1 MRNLNLY
8 IFILS
13 SVLFMSCNT
22 SSNWNEAGEAVLKD
36 LIVSNAAWAMEQ
48 EPETVTAHLCD
59 RSAGGIHDFYS
70 EGDYWWP
77 SPEGEDKPYIRRDGE
92 TNPNNFVA
100 HRHSMIR
107 FSQIVGSLATAYVTT
122 GDEKFVEHAFKH
134 INAWFVNADTKMNPN
149 LQYAQAI
156 KGITTGRGI
165 GIIDTIHLMEVA
177 QGILMMQHADNVDKE
192 VLAKAKDWF
201 KQYIVWLR
209 THPNG
214 LDEMNTKNNHAT
226 CWAMQVASFAKLV
239 EDKETLDFCRE
250 RYKNILLPNQM
261 ADNGSFPLE
270 LERTKPYGYALFN
283 LDAMVTLVQILST
296 EDDNLWEYKTEKGL
310 SIRDGIQF
318 MHPFIKDKGTWTY
331 AKDVMYWDEWP
342 VAQPALYF
350 GAVAYNES
358 SYFDLWKSLKHT
370 SQVDEVIRN
379 LPIRNVLLWTK

>member
-13 SVLFMSCNT
+13 SVLLLSCNT

-48 EPETVTAHLCD
+48 EPETVTAYLCD
-59 RSAGGIHDFYS
+59 RSAGGSHDFYS

-77 SPEGEDKPYIRRDGE
+77 NPEGEDKPYIRRDGE

-165 GIIDTIHLMEVA
+165 GIIDTIHFMEVA

-318 MHPFIKDKGTWTY
+318 MYPFIKDKGTWTY

>member
-13 SVLFMSCNT
+13 SVLLLSCNT

-48 EPETVTAHLCD
+48 EPETVTAYLCD

-77 SPEGEDKPYIRRDGE
+77 NPEGEDKPYIRRDGE

-165 GIIDTIHLMEVA
+165 GIIDTIHFMEVA

-318 MHPFIKDKGTWTY
+318 MYPFIKDKGTWTY

>member
-77 SPEGEDKPYIRRDGE
+77 NPEGEDKPYIRRDGE

-331 AKDVMYWDEWP
+331 AKDVMYWNEWP

>member
-13 SVLFMSCNT
+13 SVLLLSCNT

-48 EPETVTAHLCD
+48 EPETVTAYLCD

-77 SPEGEDKPYIRRDGE
+77 NPEGEDKPYIRRDGE

-318 MHPFIKDKGTWTY
+318 MYPFIKDKGTWTY

>member
-13 SVLFMSCNT
+13 SVLLLSCNT

-48 EPETVTAHLCD
+48 EPETVTAYLCD
-59 RSAGGIHDFYS
+59 RSAGGSHDFYS

-77 SPEGEDKPYIRRDGE
+77 NPEGEDKPYIRRDGE

-165 GIIDTIHLMEVA
+165 GIIDTIHFMEVA

>member
-13 SVLFMSCNT
+13 SVLLLSCNT

-48 EPETVTAHLCD
+48 EPETVTAYLCD

-77 SPEGEDKPYIRRDGE
+77 NPEGEDKPYIRRDGE

-318 MHPFIKDKGTWTY
+318 MYPFIKDKGTWTY
-331 AKDVMYWDEWP
+331 AKDVMYWNEWP